1 MATKNNRRW
10 PTPRTVTLP
19 PGQQATG
26 GIQYRVTLPS
36 GKVRVFKDQAS
47 ADAFIDSMLA
57 QNPGYSAKPGWDD
70 NAPAHSEGTTPQ
82 PAQKPTTPAKQPHF
96 ASEDLPVYIPN
107 ERKGIDRYIGSAHS
121 DAFDRHFYGTS
132 DWSALFGDS
141 RVNGVKRAWQRNPEA
156 MQLWTD
162 AGNEAGII
170 ASLPFAAY
178 AATEAAPF
186 VWQGGKWLLNTAGRA
201 MLPSE
206 WAAGAAQYL
215 PRFAPQLQ
223 TAGQLGNA
231 TMAASLAGPGVVD
244 LAGGIKEGDT
254 NRALHGATDIAFSVP
269 FLQEMRPL
277 STLANGQRAF
287 SPAVTST
294 TPRAT
299 QVVDQAVFS
308 PTARTTATAAA
319 MGTPFMAAASDT
331 QQENPQGSWYENLW
345 STVRNNPA
353 ETAFAGW
360 LLWKGGKGLR
370 NRYLR
375 EPAGRPAAFNEPRP
389 TRGEGELY
397 EPIEPRMEPEPLREN
412 YTVYPE
418 GIPEPTMPRP
428 IEFTEPAPPKPN
440 GLRPK
445 KGKQAKEWDRQ
456 NQAYKDWETR
466 RDEHNR
472 GQEEARRAWDEYDYT
487 PTPAPYVDEEAYN
500 AAHADW
506 QQNGQSRYD
515 QRMAQYNQAVQ
526 AYQAEQ
532 RGLDAAHQEAI
543 QGWEGRRSANEQ
555 AVQAYEAGEPYQK
568 WLARRQNWRNRGQ
581 WVKDNWLG
589 LGLGGWVVGSH
600 LWGDNPSAP
609 TNNPNN
615 SNSNP
620 VDSTVTLPAGFR
632 PVQGV
637 NDSTNQIVVPNS
649 AGESDSIITI
659 EPVTRNRF
667 GRGGN
672 QNQ

>member
-1 MATKNNRRW
+1 MAEPKSKRTRRVSELQ
-10 PTPRTVTLP
+10 R
-19 PGQQATG
+19 PGETG
-26 GIQYRVTLPS
+26 YRVHLPDGTS
-36 GKVRVFKDQAS
+36 KKFRTADEAQEWFDTTYPGDNYYMTRAGAS
-47 ADAFIDSMLA
+47 
-57 QNPGYSAKPGWDD
+57 Q
-70 NAPAHSEGTTPQ
+70 Q
-82 PAQKPTTPAKQPHF
+82 PASQPSQPETPARQPHF
-96 ASEDLPVYIPN
+96 ASEDLPIHTSSG
-107 ERKGIDRYIGSAHS
+107 RTGIDRYIGANYSPRFNAASAKLGMNPLNWP
-121 DAFDRHFYGTS
+121 RHIPASY
-132 DWSALFGDS
+132 WDS
-141 RVNGVKRAWQRNPEA
+141 ETHKNIVE
-156 MQLWTD
+156 
-162 AGNEAGII
+162 GNNLAAGIVS
-170 ASLPFAAY
+170 APFAAY
-178 AATEAAPF
+178 AATEAAPL

-206 WAAGAAQYL
+206 WATGAAQYL

-244 LAGGIKEGDT
+244 LVGGIKEGDT

-287 SPAVTST
+287 SPTVTSAI
-294 TPRAT
+294 PRAT

-319 MGTPFMAAASDT
+319 MGTPFMAAASDA
-331 QQENPQGSWYENLW
+331 QQANPQGSWYENLW

-375 EPAGRPAAFNEPRP
+375 EPAGRPATFNEPRP
-389 TRGEGELY
+389 IRGEGKLQ
-397 EPIEPRMEPEPLREN
+397 EPIEPRIEPEPLRKN
-412 YTVYPE
+412 YKVYPE

-428 IEFTEPAPPKPN
+428 VEFTEPAPPKPKR
-440 GLRPK
+440 LRPK
-445 KGKQAKEWDRQ
+445 KGKQAKEWDIQ

-472 GQEEARRAWDEYDYT
+472 GQEEARLAWDIYDHT
-487 PTPAPYVDEEAYN
+487 PTPAPYIDEEAYSI
-500 AAHADW
+500 AHADW
-506 QQNGQSRYD
+506 QQNGLSRYN
-515 QRMAQYNQAVQ
+515 QRIAQYNQDMQ

-532 RGLDAAHQEAI
+532 RGLDTAHQEAI

-589 LGLGGWVVGSH
+589 LGLGSWIVGSR

-615 SNSNP
+615 DNSNP

-637 NDSTNQIVVPNS
+637 NGSTNQIVVPS
-649 AGESDSIITI
+649 STGESDSIITI

-667 GRGGN
+667 RRGGN

>member
-1 MATKNNRRW
+1 MAEPKSKRTRRVSELQ
-10 PTPRTVTLP
+10 R
-19 PGQQATG
+19 PGESG
-26 GIQYRVTLPS
+26 YRVRLPD
-36 GKVRVFKDQAS
+36 GTYKRFKTTDEAQKWFNATYPEDMYYITRAGAS
-47 ADAFIDSMLA
+47 PQQS
-57 QNPGYSAKPGWDD
+57 
-70 NAPAHSEGTTPQ
+70 TPQ
-82 PAQKPTTPAKQPHF
+82 PKQPETTTKQPRF

-178 AATEAAPF
+178 AATEAAPL

-244 LAGGIKEGDT
+244 LASGIKEGDT

-319 MGTPFMAAASDT
+319 MGTPFMAAASDA

-360 LLWKGGKGLR
+360 LLWKGGKGFR

-375 EPAGRPAAFNEPRP
+375 EPAGRPARFTEPRP
-389 TRGEGELY
+389 TRGEGQLQ
-397 EPIEPRMEPEPLREN
+397 EPIVHPKGLPEPS
-412 YTVYPE
+412 
-418 GIPEPTMPRP
+418 MPRP
-428 IEFTEPAPPKPN
+428 VEFTEPAPPKPN

-445 KGKQAKEWDRQ
+445 KGNKAKEWDRQ
-456 NQAYKDWETR
+456 NQAYRDWEAR
-466 RDEHNR
+466 RNAHNQS
-472 GQEEARRAWDEYDYT
+472 QEEARQAWNAYDEDIQYNR
-487 PTPAPYVDEEAYN
+487 EMEAY
-500 AAHADW
+500 
-506 QQNGQSRYD
+506 R
-515 QRMAQYNQAVQ
+515 
-526 AYQAEQ
+526 AEQ
-532 RGLDAAHQEAI
+532 GRLDTEHQAATRDWEA
-543 QGWEGRRSANEQ
+543 RKAANEQ
-555 AVQAYEAGEPYQK
+555 AVKAYEEGDPYKQ

-581 WVKDNWLG
+581 WVKNNWVG
-589 LGLGGWVVGSH
+589 LGLGGWVLGSH
-600 LWGDNPSAP
+600 LFGGDGNTSTPVVGNPNGDAP
-609 TNNPNN
+609 T
-615 SNSNP
+615 
-620 VDSTVTLPAGFR
+620 DSTQVATPDSVRVRNYISVTPDGRVVAPSVSGT
-632 PVQGV
+632 G
-637 NDSTNQIVVPNS
+637 NDTIVPRTYQTQ
-649 AGESDSIITI
+649 EFDD
-659 EPVTRNRF
+659 
-667 GRGGN
+667 
-672 QNQ
+672 

>member
-1 MATKNNRRW
+1 MAEPKSK
-10 PTPRTVTLP
+10 RTRKVSELQR
-19 PGQQATG
+19 PGESG
-26 GIQYRVTLPS
+26 YRVRLPD
-36 GKVRVFKDQAS
+36 GTYKRFKTTDEAQKWFDATYPEDRYYITRTGAS
-47 ADAFIDSMLA
+47 PQQS
-57 QNPGYSAKPGWDD
+57 
-70 NAPAHSEGTTPQ
+70 TPQ
-82 PAQKPTTPAKQPHF
+82 PKQPETTTTKQPRF

-178 AATEAAPF
+178 AAAEAAPL

-231 TMAASLAGPGVVD
+231 IMAASLAGPGVVD
-244 LAGGIKEGDT
+244 LASGIKEGDT

-287 SPAVTST
+287 SPAVTSA

-319 MGTPFMAAASDT
+319 MGTPFMAAASDA
-331 QQENPQGSWYENLW
+331 QQENPQGSWYQNLW

-360 LLWKGGKGLR
+360 LLWKGGKGFR

-397 EPIEPRMEPEPLREN
+397 EPIEPRMEPEPLRKN

-445 KGKQAKEWDRQ
+445 KGKRAKEWDRQ

-472 GQEEARRAWDEYDYT
+472 GQEEARRAWGEYDHT
-487 PTPAPYVDEEAYN
+487 SVPYVDEEAYN

-506 QQNGQSRYD
+506 QSRYD

-532 RGLDAAHQEAI
+532 RGLDAAHREAI

-581 WVKDNWLG
+581 WVKDNWRNGSQWVKDNWLG

-620 VDSTVTLPAGFR
+620 VGSTVTLPAGFR

-637 NDSTNQIVVPNS
+637 NDSTNQIVVPS
-649 AGESDSIITI
+649 STRDPDSIVNI
-659 EPVTRNRF
+659 EPITRNRF
-667 GRGGN
+667 GRGN
-672 QNQ
+672 D

>member
-1 MATKNNRRW
+1 MAEPKSKRTRRVSELQRPGETGYRVHLPDGTSKRFKTADEAQRW
-10 PTPRTVTLP
+10 FDTTYPGDRYYMTRVGAPPQQSTPRP
-19 PGQQATG
+19 EQP
-26 GIQYRVTLPS
+26 
-36 GKVRVFKDQAS
+36 
-47 ADAFIDSMLA
+47 
-57 QNPGYSAKPGWDD
+57 
-70 NAPAHSEGTTPQ
+70 ETT
-82 PAQKPTTPAKQPHF
+82 TKQPRF

-121 DAFDRHFYGTS
+121 DAFDKHFYGTS

-178 AATEAAPF
+178 TAAEAAPL

-254 NRALHGATDIAFSVP
+254 NRALHGATDIVFSVP

-287 SPAVTST
+287 SPTITST

-319 MGTPFMAAASDT
+319 MGTPFMAAASDA

-375 EPAGRPAAFNEPRP
+375 EPAGRPAKFTEPRP
-389 TRGEGELY
+389 TRGEGELQ
-397 EPIEPRMEPEPLREN
+397 EPYQPSMEREPMPEDFLIHPEGLPEPS
-412 YTVYPE
+412 
-418 GIPEPTMPRP
+418 MPRP
-428 IEFTEPAPPKPN
+428 VKFAEPAPQRPT

-445 KGKQAKEWDRQ
+445 KGKKAREWDQQ
-456 NQAYKDWETR
+456 NQAYSDWEAR
-466 RDEHNR
+466 RDAHNQS
-472 GQEEARRAWDEYDYT
+472 QEEARQAWDAYDYQPT
-487 PTPAPYVDEEAYN
+487 PTPYVDQDAYN
-500 AAHADW
+500 ASHERWA
-506 QQNGQSRYD
+506 QNHQRWYD
-515 QRMAQYNQAVQ
+515 EDMAQYNREME
-526 AYQAEQ
+526 AYRAEQ
-532 RGLDAAHQEAI
+532 GRLDTEHQTATRDWEA
-543 QGWEGRRSANEQ
+543 RRTANEQ
-555 AVQAYEAGEPYQK
+555 AVKAYEEGDPYKQ

-581 WVKDNWLG
+581 WVKNNWLG

-600 LWGDNPSAP
+600 LFGGDENTTAPVIDNPNGSAP
-609 TNNPNN
+609 T
-615 SNSNP
+615 
-620 VDSTVTLPAGFR
+620 DSTKVVTPDSVRVRNYISVTPDGRVVAPNISGT
-632 PVQGV
+632 G
-637 NDSTNQIVVPNS
+637 NDTIVPRTYQTQ
-649 AGESDSIITI
+649 EFDD
-659 EPVTRNRF
+659 
-667 GRGGN
+667 
-672 QNQ
+672 